1 MTQIDPTYHVIAQM
15 AANIQFSLSKGEKKL
30 KKKYRMSTMILKD
43 LEK

>member
-15 AANIQFSLSKGEKKL
+15 AANIQFSSSKKKFI
-30 KKKYRMSTMILKD
+30 KKKYKMSTMILKD